1 MTLTSTPITL
11 KDDGSA
17 HILGA
22 GRERIA
28 ELVREMADRDRSIER
43 LNQLVDERAWQLQAA
58 EADRTALRLELAM
71 IYQSR
76 SWRLTHPLRWASR
89 RARQAKASLRTVVR
103 TARAHGPLAPFVDLL
118 RIRRDHGI
126 GGVKFWL
133 MNGVA
138 PGMLSAPI
146 LAPIAVAGE
155 RPSLAGQGPDGYI
168 YRAPRP
174 PVDLAASIA
183 ALAEPVTFS
192 IVVPVYNTPPAI
204 LEATLR
210 SVWAQWY
217 PHWQLVL
224 VDDAGTDAA
233 TGAVLDQ
240 IRDPRVTVLRLKENR
255 GIAGATNAGL
265 AVATGDFIVFLD
277 HDDELT
283 VDCLYELALC
293 ISRDDPDFV
302 YSDEDKITED
312 GCFTQPFFKPDWSP
326 DTMMSTMYTCHVS
339 CVRRSLLHDL
349 GGLRSEYDG
358 CQDWDMVLRI
368 AEKTTRIQH
377 VPKVLYH
384 WRIIP
389 QSIAADLGAK
399 PYVVAT
405 SERLRADALSR
416 RGMDGVLEPLP
427 QVPGYYRV
435 RYNVRGRPTVSI
447 IIPSRDNHHV
457 LAACIDSIRAKS
469 TYDKYEIVVMDNGTR
484 EPPSLAYL
492 NRIRAWPGVKVVRH
506 DAPFNYS
513 ELNNL
518 GADAA
523 TGDVLL
529 FLNDDTE
536 VVTPDWIERMA
547 GYAQLDHVG
556 AVGAKLLYPGGRE
569 TQHAGVLN
577 LENGPGHAFWRL
589 DPDAHGYFLRN
600 LLEYN
605 WLAVTGACL
614 MVERRKFQ
622 AVGGFDQSLPIAY
635 NDIDICMR
643 LHEAGYY
650 NVMCQ
655 AVRLIHHESVS
666 RGVDHIS
673 AEKQERL
680 ARDRRRLYDLHPNFY
695 QHDPFHNPNLHPNGI
710 HFEAAR

>member
-1 MTLTSTPITL
+1 MD
-11 KDDGSA
+11 KRD
-17 HILGA
+17 
-22 GRERIA
+22 ERIA
-28 ELVREMADRDRSIER
+28 ELVRELADRDLNIER
-43 LNQLVDERAWQLQAA
+43 LNQLVDERTYQLQASD
-58 EADRTALRLELAM
+58 ADRSVLRQELAL
-71 IYQSR
+71 IHKSH
-76 SWRLTHPLRWASR
+76 SWRLTSPLRWASR
-89 RARQAKASLRTVVR
+89 RARQAKVALRTLAR
-103 TARAHGPLAPFVDLL
+103 TARNYGVLAMAVDPL
-118 RIRRDHGI
+118 RIHRDHGV

-138 PGMLSAPI
+138 PGMLSVPVS
-146 LAPIAVAGE
+146 PPGVDVMPVAG
-155 RPSLAGQGPDGYI
+155 RGPDGYV

-174 PVDLAASIA
+174 PIDLAASIA
-183 ALAEPVTFS
+183 ALSRPPTFS

-204 LEATLR
+204 LDAALR
-210 SVWAQWY
+210 SVSAQWY

-224 VDDAGTDAA
+224 VDDAGTDPA
-233 TGAVLDQ
+233 TGAVLDGV
-240 IRDPRVTVLRLKENR
+240 RDPRVTVLRLKENR

-265 AVATGDFIVFLD
+265 AAATGDFIVFLD

-293 ISRDDPDFV
+293 IDRDNPDFI

-326 DTMMSTMYTCHVS
+326 DTIMSTMYTCHVG
-339 CVRRSLLHDL
+339 CVRRSLLQDL

-368 AEKTTRIQH
+368 AERTPLIRH

-389 QSIAADLGAK
+389 QSVAADLNAK
-399 PYVVAT
+399 PYVIAT
-405 SERLRADALSR
+405 SERLRAEALHR
-416 RGMDGVLEPLP
+416 RGLDGTLEPLP

-435 RYNVRGRPTVSI
+435 RYNVRGTPTVSI
-447 IIPSRDNHHV
+447 IIPTRDNWRV

-469 TYDKYEIVVMDNGTR
+469 SYDKYEIVVLDNGTK

-492 NRIRAWPGVKVVRH
+492 NRIRNWPGVKVIRH
-506 DAPFNYS
+506 DFPFNYS

-518 GADAA
+518 GAESA

-536 VVTPDWIERMA
+536 VVTTDWIERMT

-577 LENGPGHAFWRL
+577 LQDGPGHAFWRA

-622 AVGGFDQSLPIAY
+622 AVGGFDVSLPIAY

-666 RGVDHIS
+666 RGVDHMS
-673 AEKQERL
+673 EEKRERL
-680 ARDRRRLYDLHPNFY
+680 VRDRRRLYDLHPNFY